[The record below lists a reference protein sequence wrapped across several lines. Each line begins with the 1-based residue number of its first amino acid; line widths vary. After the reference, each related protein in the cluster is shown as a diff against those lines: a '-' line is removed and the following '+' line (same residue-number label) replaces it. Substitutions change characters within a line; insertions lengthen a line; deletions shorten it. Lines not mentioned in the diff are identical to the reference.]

1 VATAPTTQALDQPI
15 RVNAWPSFC
24 TAREQLDTH
33 PGNELPI
40 RSIPGLD
47 AIRRAPGAG
56 ASGHPAHVYAT
67 DPSVDG
73 SPSAAR
79 VIRIAVVE
87 DESLF
92 RDLLR
97 LSLAQHPSIEV
108 VGAFANPEDALHR
121 IPDLGVDVVVLDI
134 DLGASMNGVELG
146 IRLRRAMPTLG
157 LMLLSNHA
165 DPQLLSSLPRDV
177 MGGWSYLLKRSVTNV
192 DTLSRAI
199 EGAAM
204 GLLLLDPE
212 LTRRTRPRRSGPVSD
227 LSPRQL
233 EVLGLIAEGHSNAAI
248 AARLTL
254 SERSVENHVS
264 RIYTILGVDATD
276 RTAHARV
283 MAVLQYLA
291 GSVTVAN

>member
-1 VATAPTTQALDQPI
+1 MHDPAITSEPTAT
-15 RVNAWPSFC
+15 
-24 TAREQLDTH
+24 
-33 PGNELPI
+33 
-40 RSIPGLD
+40 
-47 AIRRAPGAG
+47 
-56 ASGHPAHVYAT
+56 
-67 DPSVDG
+67 
-73 SPSAAR
+73 R
-79 VIRIAVVE
+79 VIRVAVVE

-97 LSLAQHPSIEV
+97 LSLVQHTSIEV
-108 VGAFANPEDALHR
+108 VGTFASPEQALR
-121 IPDLGVDVVVLDI
+121 EVPELGVDVIVLDI

-192 DTLSRAI
+192 ETLSRAI

-233 EVLGLIAEGHSNAAI
+233 EVLGLIAEGHSNGAI
-248 AARLTL
+248 ATRLTL

-276 RTAHARV
+276 RTNHARV

-291 GSVTVAN
+291 GSVTVEG